1 MFKLNIKQGKNMLND
16 NNFSKMLSSIIE
28 IILELCS
35 SDAYLSYKKADSLEK
50 KGHYTRA
57 LKEYKKYLATFPED
71 MEVYRKIALLYY
83 LEGKHQKAYEFFCF
97 SKIKEFKIDFSLIT
111 NFLDFLIE
119 IDPINSSSYN
129 KALLFS
135 EFFTR
140 FEKIM
145 DKILALP
152 YGPYGG
158 NEIEEAYE
166 EIDIWEYFCDVLDL
180 SYEIEMVGLDLL
192 DTINIDI
199 LRVVDIA
206 ELERLNRITINTIE
220 KAIKQAIMNYY
231 NDLRLIVSNN
241 LKIMEDL

>member
-1 MFKLNIKQGKNMLND
+1 MLDD
-16 NNFSKMLSSIIE
+16 NNFSKMLSGIIE
-28 IILELCS
+28 IILELYS

-71 MEVYRKIALLYY
+71 MEVYRKVALLYY

-97 SKIKEFKIDFSLIT
+97 SKIKEFKIDISLIT

-119 IDPINSSSYN
+119 IDPINSSSYK
-129 KALLFS
+129 KAVLFAA
-135 EFFTR
+135 FFNR
-140 FEKIM
+140 FEEVL

-158 NEIEEAYE
+158 NEIQEAYE
-166 EIDIWEYFCDVLDL
+166 EMDIWEYFCDVLDL
-180 SYEIEMVGLDLL
+180 SYEIEVVGLDLL

-199 LRVVDIA
+199 LRVVDLA
-206 ELERLNRITINTIE
+206 ELERLNSIATNTLE

-231 NDLRLIVSNN
+231 NDLKIIISDNP
-241 LKIMEDL
+241 KIMEAL